1 MVDGKARSSVTL
13 ACTGVAETVRRL
25 AVGAGV
31 CTWHSDLSAD
41 GLKEQLARRRLKTI
55 FRKSLRDLR
64 RTRSRLGASRALGGT
79 SASTAGTKPDHT
91 EGTGAVVEVGRV
103 SLAAAGR

>member
-13 ACTGVAETVRRL
+13 ARTGVAETVRRL

-31 CTWHSDLSAD
+31 RTWHPDLSAD

-55 FRKSLRDLR
+55 FRK
-64 RTRSRLGASRALGGT
+64 
-79 SASTAGTKPDHT
+79 KP
-91 EGTGAVVEVGRV
+91 
-103 SLAAAGR
+103 